1 MLEARLLF
9 LIHPKGDQLHWLTKR
24 HDRQYYTHNVY
35 TSNVSANCAN
45 PTASDN
51 PTMAIEDRDWYR
63 EDPPRGRSIQPGGTG
78 RSGRPRPSGPYKPS
92 PWDRGGRPSR
102 RKSKLWLIALVL
114 ILAVSTG
121 EIGSRAGLWG
131 SPLNAAIEKS
141 HDLSLPSANRSADRK
156 SNDPLNLGSL
166 RVAPPRLTDVVRVR
180 VTDAQ
185 LRPARYAG
193 QVCLTIDGQRR
204 VCASYS
210 VGERPAFKLTNALK
224 REGFRVQLIRE

>member
-1 MLEARLLF
+1 MIVNTIPTTYIRQMCPPIAPIRQQAIIRRWRSKTATGIGR
-9 LIHPKGDQLHWLTKR
+9 IHPE
-24 HDRQYYTHNVY
+24 
-35 TSNVSANCAN
+35 A
-45 PTASDN
+45 
-51 PTMAIEDRDWYR
+51 
-63 EDPPRGRSIQPGGTG
+63 GRSNPGHRTL
-78 RSGRPRPSGPYKPS
+78 RATTPSGPYKPS

-141 HDLSLPSANRSADRK
+141 HDLSLPSANLSADRK
-156 SNDPLNLGSL
+156 SNHPLNLGSL